1 MSTEE
6 ELLSVD
12 YEVYG
17 RVQGVFFRKHTQVMD
32 ISVSCVLGLVV
43 TSMNTGELSSSTHS
57 FNVTHAEKN
66 QRAVL

>member
-32 ISVSCVLGLVV
+32 ISVSVCAGA
-43 TSMNTGELSSSTHS
+43 SCHINEHR
-57 FNVTHAEKN
+57 
-66 QRAVL
+66 RAVIIHTLI